1 MNTDMGQ
8 SSMTTPQRTEWRCPW
23 CLVDFN
29 INEGTEAELD
39 RIVEGHI
46 DAETR
51 SAKAEYVSGLGHI
64 EIPEKEC
71 KVCTAVAVWIVTPAA
86 LCEHDT
92 EEPSYLCEKHKTQA
106 MHPSYRMSCA
116 RCLDDSGVH
125 SEMWV
130 GSTERIYRT
139 TLEGN

>member
-1 MNTDMGQ
+1 MGQ
-8 SSMTTPQRTEWRCPW
+8 SSMTTPQSTDWKCPW
-23 CLVDFN
+23 CGHAVPGAGGLNYLMQDSN
-29 INEGTEAELD
+29 IEA
-39 RIVEGHI
+39 HI
-46 DAETR
+46 DHEVR
-51 SAKAEYVSGLGHI
+51 EAKAASNHIAGLGHI

-71 KVCTAVAVWIVTPAA
+71 KVCTAVAVWIVTPSA

-92 EEPSYLCEKHKTQA
+92 EEPSYLCEIHKTQA

-130 GSTERIYRT
+130 GSAERIYRT